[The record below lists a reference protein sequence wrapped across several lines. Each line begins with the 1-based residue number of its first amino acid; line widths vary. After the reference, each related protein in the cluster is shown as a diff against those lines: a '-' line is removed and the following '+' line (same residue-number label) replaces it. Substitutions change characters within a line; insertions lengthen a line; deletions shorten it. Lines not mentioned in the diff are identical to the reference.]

1 MRWAVGPAQ
10 LLEGLY
16 ERHVA
21 RLPFRIVRGQ
31 VHEHADATNPIGL
44 LRARSN
50 RAAKQRDELT
60 AFEISCPGCGAV
72 RNEVER

>member
-1 MRWAVGPAQ
+1 
-10 LLEGLY
+10 LLQRLY
-16 ERHVA
+16 ERPVA
-21 RLPFRIVRGQ
+21 GLPFRIVRGQ

-44 LRARSN
+44 LRARSVRPRGN